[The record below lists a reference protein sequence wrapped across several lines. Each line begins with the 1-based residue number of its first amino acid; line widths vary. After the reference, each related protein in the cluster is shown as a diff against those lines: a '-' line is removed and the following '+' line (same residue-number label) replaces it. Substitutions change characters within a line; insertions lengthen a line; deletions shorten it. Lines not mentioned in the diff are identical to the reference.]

1 MRNCCDVIKE
11 MISKVPEDK
20 TNLLI
25 RLNKNL
31 EKAAYK
37 APEETVQWVEVQD
50 TLIEFMKKPTED
62 WEFEVLSV
70 FTTKSVSELREIV
83 LNK

>member
-1 MRNCCDVIKE
+1 MRNCCDVIRE

-31 EKAAYK
+31 KDASYK
-37 APEETVQWVEVQD
+37 APEETVQWFQVQD
-50 TLIEFMKKPTED
+50 TLIEFMEKPTED